1 MASLT
6 PAIACCPG
14 LAFPWLLVLS
24 CMVAPLLDMH
34 CAHKPQSGSCL
45 FSLLLSPES
54 GTPEGNVPGG
64 EHFSHAP
71 KTSSPHG
78 NVLSSCTALLGA
90 AKKWDK
96 RQGAENDAQG
106 IPPEREEEL
115 FCVSGWALEQAAQ
128 RCCWSLLHWRDSGI
142 VWM

>member
-1 MASLT
+1 MAAGPELHGGPT
-6 PAIACCPG
+6 PGHALCSQASEWLQVCC
-14 LAFPWLLVLS
+14 LL
-24 CMVAPLLDMH
+24 
-34 CAHKPQSGSCL
+34 
-45 FSLLLSPES
+45 LLLSPES

-71 KTSSPHG
+71 KMSSPHG

-106 IPPEREEEL
+106 NPPEREEEL